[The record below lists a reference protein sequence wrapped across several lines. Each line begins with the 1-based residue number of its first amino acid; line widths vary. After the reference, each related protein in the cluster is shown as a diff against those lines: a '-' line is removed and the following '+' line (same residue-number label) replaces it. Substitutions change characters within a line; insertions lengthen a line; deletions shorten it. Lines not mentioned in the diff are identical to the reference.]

1 MYEDITYEDLLQK
14 KLDDVESGIDKRE
27 GSIIYNAFAGN
38 SVEAQELY
46 IALNTILNETFADT
60 SSREY
65 LIRRAAERGLKPFE
79 ATKARLKGVF
89 NISIPIGSRFSLDDL
104 NYEAIDKISE
114 NEFVMECETVG
125 NVGNLHLGSLIPI
138 EYIDGLTHA
147 ELTEVLIPGEDEEDT
162 EVFRKR
168 YFNSFNS
175 QAFGGNIA
183 DYKEKVNAL
192 QGVGGVKVYRAWN
205 GGGTV
210 KLVIINSQF
219 KKPTEALVNNLQEII
234 DPIGQQGDGVGIA
247 PIDHVVTVFGVNE
260 SVINFEFN
268 VTYQEGWTWADI
280 KSYVEKA
287 IDDYFIELSFGWEE
301 ADKNG
306 LVVRISQIETRLL
319 SIPGVV
325 DIADTKLNNLQQN
338 VVLDPDAIPIR
349 GALVA

>member
-14 KLDDVESGIDKRE
+14 KLDEVESGIDKRE

-89 NISIPIGSRFSLDDL
+89 NISIPIGSRFSLEDL
-104 NYEAIDKISE
+104 NYEAVDKISE

-138 EYIDGLTHA
+138 EYIEGLTHA

-219 KKPTEALVNNLQEII
+219 KKPTEALINNLQEII
-234 DPIGQQGDGVGIA
+234 DPIGQQGNGVGLA

-287 IDDYFIELSFGWEE
+287 IDDYFIELSLGWEE

-319 SIPGVV
+319 NIPGVV

-338 VVLDPDAIPIR
+338 VVLDPEAIPIR